1 MPTRRAF
8 ARAVP
13 AFALP
18 ALLPRLARAQA
29 DARPVLRVAVQA
41 LPPTLDPV
49 ESISNVGLR
58 LTDNLFDTLWRRDFK
73 AEAATGRPAL
83 GPHLATALRQRDPL
97 TWEVALRED
106 VRLHDGGRMTAEDVV
121 ASFAEDRLWGEKAPY
136 YEGRVAFGHL
146 REVVAEDAA
155 TVLIR
160 TRAPDV
166 AMPQRLAAYGGWIG
180 SAAFMAREGA
190 AGMRARPVGTG
201 PYRLAAFQR
210 DQRAELEAF
219 DDYWQGRPPA
229 RRVVF
234 TVVPEASARIAG
246 LQAGDFD
253 LVTNLLPD
261 QAPALAGSRT
271 VEAVTVQ
278 LDFAH
283 MLYFDTR
290 RPLLRD
296 RRVRQALNHA
306 IDHAMLGRAL
316 WGDSYRPMPALQIPA
331 FGAMYEPQ
339 RRGLA
344 FDPDRA
350 RRLLA
355 EAGYRGEE
363 FVIRIPNGYY
373 LNLLGAVQIIQQM
386 WLAVGVNA
394 RLETRENL
402 SQVTT
407 PGADI
412 RPTSIA
418 FRFGD
423 PLGGGLMVHLAKGY
437 FMQDQGYWT
446 PEAFNRIADDFRA
459 ATDPAARRQLFHALM
474 DEYEAEAPGVIL
486 YGVSEVF
493 AKRRAMR
500 FTHYPLYYMD
510 FRASN
515 LAFG

>member
-1 MPTRRAF
+1 MLGAG
-8 ARAVP
+8 
-13 AFALP
+13 
-18 ALLPRLARAQA
+18 LAAPFLSLNTTRAQS
-29 DARPVLRVAVQA
+29 DTRPVLRVAVQA

-83 GPHLATALRQRDPL
+83 GPHLATALRQRGAL
-97 TWEVALRED
+97 TWEATLRPG
-106 VRLHDGGRMTAEDVV
+106 VRLHDGNLLTAEDV
-121 ASFAEDRLWGEKAPY
+121 AATFAPERLWGPQAPF

-146 REVVAEDAA
+146 KEVVAEGSG
-155 TVLIR
+155 TVLFR
-160 TRAPDV
+160 THTQDV

-180 SAAFMAREGA
+180 SAAFLAKEGT
-190 AGMRARPVGTG
+190 AGMRSRPVGTG
-201 PYRLAAFQR
+201 PYRVAAFQR
-210 DQRAELEAF
+210 DQRAELESF

-246 LQAGDFD
+246 LKAGDFD

-261 QAPALAGSRT
+261 QAPELEASRD
-271 VEAVTVQ
+271 VGAETVQ

-290 RPLLRD
+290 LPAMRD

-306 IDHAMLGRAL
+306 IDHDMLGRAL
-316 WGDSYRPMPALQIPA
+316 WGESYRAMPALQTPA
-331 FGAMYEPQ
+331 FGNMYDAG

-344 FDPDRA
+344 YDPDRA

-355 EAGYRGEE
+355 EGGWKDEE
-363 FVIRIPNGYY
+363 LIVRIPNGYY
-373 LNLLGAVQIIQQM
+373 LNLLGAVQIVQQM
-386 WLAVGVNA
+386 WQAIGV
-394 RLETRENL
+394 RSRIETRENL

-407 PGADI
+407 PGAHI

-437 FMQDQGYWT
+437 FVQDHGYWQ
-446 PEAFNRIADDFRA
+446 PEEFNRIADTFRA
-459 ATDPAARRQLFHALM
+459 ATEPSERRRLFLALM

-500 FTHYPLYYMD
+500 WSHYPLYYMD
-510 FRASN
+510 FRAAN
-515 LAFG
+515 LSFI